1 MFQVFD
7 NGRPAD
13 CNNHKVHPTWN
24 KSMYDSFEEAQQYCH
39 QWLGEYANCTPLK
52 PNQKINYSGW
62 GDTIEIREVSTRLSV
77 VVAGRDKIDQAR
89 IALRAALLTGLMCER
104 RTA

>member
-62 GDTIEIREVSTRLSV
+62 GDTIEIREVSTNMDSELMQKKLWELAEDAERD
-77 VVAGRDKIDQAR
+77 GRQ
-89 IALRAALLTGLMCER
+89 
-104 RTA
+104 

>member
-1 MFQVFD
+1 
-7 NGRPAD
+7 
-13 CNNHKVHPTWN
+13 
-24 KSMYDSFEEAQQYCH
+24 
-39 QWLGEYANCTPLK
+39 LK

-89 IALRAALLTGLMCER
+89 IALAAVGRVQTMTAYRCLARGSVLRGRVVYRAKGWPWTQRSALVWDGEHLHVVVR
-104 RTA
+104 RTLRRCDRAR